1 MTRSENQNT
10 EEIIKELCLCNGLS
24 YEKIDE
30 DGEETVVL
38 EMFFSGYPRMEGLSY
53 FPNLTVL
60 TLVGQSIQKISGLES
75 CPLLKELWIAECQLT
90 QIENIH
96 YCSNLEKLYLYHNK
110 IAVIENLERLTK
122 LEVIWLNNNQIEVIQ
137 GLHTL
142 QNIKDLNLAGNL
154 ISKIGNCLDP
164 NEQIE
169 RLNLSGNRLC
179 SFKEL
184 TNLARLP
191 HLKDLGLGDPQYSPN
206 PVCLLCNYAIH
217 VLFHMPELQRLDTY
231 DVTHRQVKDLAE
243 STVMKKI
250 MYYNMRVKTV
260 YRQLNEML
268 EKLKEEKCKLLKVP
282 EKCIKILTFTAKHI
296 ERELTKLQVS
306 DKIRRKIC
314 NANGCHQRTT
324 EIGSS
329 EISKK
334 LEDATED
341 LSIGQQFCHKLQT
354 LKERITFW
362 TKQLDGIDI
371 LYQEEVKRKLESKD
385 LIVQFLL
392 TELETVGNIRFEEGC
407 PSDTWYN
414 SCYDLI
420 LSRFCAWDFKMYGV
434 TGVKIKRI
442 SKVNNRILRQ
452 KFEEAFQAFF
462 DQEEINMP
470 EGSSEKRGNFTGT
483 YRRML
488 EYLFYVFDPKVPVG
502 NKELLQVLED
512 GFKESG
518 KGKQYDCGDAVML
531 SNSLSLCEVPRIEYL
546 QQQEKIKEKDKRDP
560 ESYRYGKVIIA
571 KVFLG
576 HSIQACGKE
585 PIRQIDY
592 LTANSVFRPR
602 KTKSSMCVNNET
614 IYCKEHTNCDCSLR
628 HCEWFVFDH
637 ELVLPEYIIEFEYI
651 TLGKGQSQCST
662 MSIYEEENKNKTEAS
677 ILSLD
682 LKLDEEIINMK
693 PVLKPRPKIISLDEK
708 TVLSVA
714 KARISSDV
722 VVLNLH
728 GNSLTKLKDIA
739 RFTGLRKLIISFN
752 EFSSLEDVSYLS
764 NLEYLDASHN
774 RVITLEGFK
783 NLAKLKYLDLS
794 WNQLKKTKEINT
806 LCKHASQLLTL
817 HLGNNPWQKPASVHF
832 TAISRLRT
840 LTHLDGIVVTEEVV
854 AEALRFTTG
863 AKITQMSLLLHAR
876 TDKERPHTLSLL
888 SSAQILSQTSKSKLD
903 INSEFD
909 PKCYS
914 LITSLTLDGQKL
926 YKIAN
931 LERLEHL
938 QWASFNNN
946 NISKIEGLEH
956 CFNLEELSFDE
967 NCISKLE
974 GISKLTKLVRL
985 SVNNN
990 QLTDLDQQVI
1000 DNLSH
1005 LHFLSAENNSISS
1018 MAGLQKAYSLI
1029 ELYLSNN
1036 KISTNQEIY
1045 HLKNLNNLVILDLYG
1060 NLIQKKKGNY
1070 RMFVIFHLPALKAL
1084 DGDAI
1089 DSLEIENAKDVFGGR
1104 LTSDMI
1110 VENCG
1115 KSFLEIEELNW
1126 KESNIRNVDLT
1137 PVDQFRNVQIVN
1149 LENNSL
1155 TSFSGLIFLPNVKI
1169 LNLNYN
1175 HIESILPRQK
1185 SQNHLTN
1192 KQILHQKV
1200 TSSGYGQQTV
1210 SKTSRDV
1217 GIIEILSPV
1226 MESLEE
1232 LHLGYNGINNLPQL
1246 QLSRLKH
1253 LKSLFLEGNEIT
1265 QIDGLESLYCL
1276 QELVLDHNRIKVIN
1290 ESSFV
1295 KQSCLLELH
1304 LEENRIRELNNL
1316 QPLIKLKKL
1325 FIGYNKI
1332 QEMSEVEKL
1341 EAFPTLKEISVFG
1354 NPISRKMY
1362 YRPLLVSRLPRLQV
1376 LDGTSVSIEERSRA
1390 ELHFAEQQTLLVTNP
1405 AYDVIL
1411 PGSSSVL
1418 TKQSSL
1424 RVTNMTLS
1432 GGMSTCLGPDHVSY
1446 IVEDTL
1452 SNDLNK
1458 YKKSKPQIMGLVNS
1472 SRSIHG
1478 EIAFR
1483 QLKGGTSNSATHLT
1497 HPNTFSRTI
1506 YMLPSAQLYA
1516 NNQESESRIPNN
1528 GNYRPN

>member
-1 MTRSENQNT
+1 
-10 EEIIKELCLCNGLS
+10 
-24 YEKIDE
+24 
-30 DGEETVVL
+30 
-38 EMFFSGYPRMEGLSY
+38 
-53 FPNLTVL
+53 
-60 TLVGQSIQKISGLES
+60 
-75 CPLLKELWIAECQLT
+75 
-90 QIENIH
+90 
-96 YCSNLEKLYLYHNK
+96 
-110 IAVIENLERLTK
+110 
-122 LEVIWLNNNQIEVIQ
+122 
-137 GLHTL
+137 
-142 QNIKDLNLAGNL
+142 
-154 ISKIGNCLDP
+154 
-164 NEQIE
+164 
-169 RLNLSGNRLC
+169 
-179 SFKEL
+179 
-184 TNLARLP
+184 
-191 HLKDLGLGDPQYSPN
+191 
-206 PVCLLCNYAIH
+206 
-217 VLFHMPELQRLDTY
+217 
-231 DVTHRQVKDLAE
+231 
-243 STVMKKI
+243 MKKI
-250 MYYNMRVKTV
+250 MYYNMRVKTA

-296 ERELTKLQVS
+296 ERELTELRVS
-306 DKIRRKIC
+306 GRIQRNISI
-314 NANGCHQRTT
+314 ANGCHQSIT

-329 EISKK
+329 ENSKN

-341 LSIGQQFCHKLQT
+341 LSVEQQFCHKLQT

-362 TKQLDGIDI
+362 TKQIVEIDI
-371 LYQEEVKRKLESKD
+371 LYQEEVKRKWESKD
-385 LIVQFLL
+385 LIVQFLF
-392 TELETVGNIRFEEGC
+392 TELETMGNIRYEEGC
-407 PSDTWYN
+407 LSDAWFN

-420 LSRFCAWDFKMYGV
+420 LSRFCAWDFKIYGV

-442 SKVNNRILRQ
+442 TRVNNRILRQ
-452 KFEEAFQAFF
+452 KFDERFQAFF
-462 DQEEINMP
+462 DKEEINMP
-470 EGSSEKRGNFTGT
+470 EWSSEKRGNFTGT

-488 EYLFYVFDPKVPVG
+488 EYLFYIFDPNVPVG

-512 GFKESG
+512 GFKETG
-518 KGKQYDCGDAVML
+518 RGKQYDHGDAVML

-546 QQQEKIKEKDKRDP
+546 QQQEKIKGKDKSDP
-560 ESYRYGKVIIA
+560 ESYRYGKVIIT

-576 HSIQACGKE
+576 HSVQAFGKE

-592 LTANSVFRPR
+592 ITANSVFRPR
-602 KTKSSMCVNNET
+602 KSKSTVSVTNET
-614 IYCKEHTNCDCSLR
+614 ICSSKEHANCDCSLR
-628 HCEWFVFDH
+628 QCEWFVFDH

-651 TLGKGQSQCST
+651 TLGKGQSQYST

-682 LKLDEEIINMK
+682 LKLDEDIINMK

-714 KARISSDV
+714 KAHVSSDV
-722 VVLNLH
+722 EVLNLH

-739 RFTGLRKLIISFN
+739 RFTGLRRLIISFN

-783 NLAKLKYLDLS
+783 SLAKLKYLDLS
-794 WNQLKKTKEINT
+794 WNQLKKTKEEINT
-806 LCKHASQLLTL
+806 LCKYTSQLLIL
-817 HLGNNPWQKPASVHF
+817 HLGNNPWQKPASVRF

-840 LTHLDGIVVTEEVV
+840 LTHLDGIVVTEEEV
-854 AEALRFTTG
+854 AKALHFTTG

-888 SSAQILSQTSKSKLD
+888 SSAQILNQTSKNKLNL
-903 INSEFD
+903 NSEFN
-909 PKCYS
+909 PSWYS
-914 LITSLTLDGQKL
+914 LITSLNLDGQNLHKV
-926 YKIAN
+926 AN
-931 LERLEHL
+931 LEKLENL
-938 QWASFNNN
+938 RWASFNNN
-946 NISKIEGLEH
+946 HISKFEGLEH
-956 CFNLEELSFDE
+956 CINLEELSFDE
-967 NCISKLE
+967 NCITKLE

-1018 MAGLQKAYSLI
+1018 LAGLQKAYPLI
-1029 ELYLSNN
+1029 ELYLSYN

-1070 RMFVIFHLPALKAL
+1070 RLFVIFHLPALKAL
-1084 DGDAI
+1084 DGLAI
-1089 DSLEIENAKDVFGGR
+1089 DSIESENAKDVFGGR

-1110 VENCG
+1110 VEKCG
-1115 KSFLEIEELNW
+1115 HSCFLEIQELNW
-1126 KESNIRNVDLT
+1126 KDSNIRTVDLT
-1137 PVDQFRNVQIVN
+1137 PLDQFRNVQTVN

-1169 LNLNYN
+1169 LYLNHN
-1175 HIESILPRQK
+1175 HIESILARQK

-1192 KQILHQKV
+1192 RQILHQKV
-1200 TSSGYGQQTV
+1200 TSSGYGQQGV
-1210 SKTSRDV
+1210 SKGSRDV

-1226 MESLEE
+1226 MESLEV
-1232 LHLGYNGINNLPQL
+1232 LHLGYNGINNLPHL

-1265 QIDGLESLYCL
+1265 QIEGLESLHCL
-1276 QELVLDHNRIKVIN
+1276 QELVLDHNRIKIIN
-1290 ESSFV
+1290 EFSFV

-1341 EAFPTLKEISVFG
+1341 EALPTLKEISMFG

-1362 YRPLLVSRLPRLQV
+1362 YRPLLISRLPSLQV
-1376 LDGTSVSIEERSRA
+1376 LDGTTVSLEERSRA
-1390 ELHFAEQQTLLVTNP
+1390 ELHFSEQQTFPVTNSP
-1405 AYDVIL
+1405 YDVIL
-1411 PGSSSVL
+1411 PGSSSAL

-1432 GGMSTCLGPDHVSY
+1432 GGMNTCLGSDHFSQML
-1446 IVEDTL
+1446 EDMQPI
-1452 SNDLNK
+1452 DWNK
-1458 YKKSKPQIMGLVNS
+1458 YKKSKPQAMGMVHN
-1472 SRSIHG
+1472 SRSIHA
-1478 EIAFR
+1478 EIALR
-1483 QLKGGTSNSATHLT
+1483 QLKGGTSCSPTHLT
-1497 HPNTFSRTI
+1497 QPSTFSRTI
-1506 YMLPSAQLYA
+1506 YMTPTAQLHA
-1516 NNQESESRIPNN
+1516 NNQEYESRIPNN
-1528 GNYRPN
+1528 GNYRSN